1 MNYVF
6 ELISANNHQMNMQ
19 PKYDVNGLLRRFWFT
34 SDDFLEKN
42 RWPDENFMKFHEKI
56 MRQSKS
62 FQKVIRSEPE
72 TL

>member
-1 MNYVF
+1 MNTYPIV
-6 ELISANNHQMNMQ
+6 MR
-19 PKYDVNGLLRRFWFT
+19 PKYDPNWILKRPWFT
-34 SDDFLEKN
+34 SDDFLKTF

>member
-6 ELISANNHQMNMQ
+6 ELISANNHQIVIES
-19 PKYDVNGLLRRFWFT
+19 KYDVHELFKRFWLT

-72 TL
+72 TV

>member
-6 ELISANNHQMNMQ
+6 ELISANNHQIVIK
-19 PKYDVNGLLRRFWFT
+19 PKYDVNTLFKRLWFT